1 MTRQDKLLF
10 PGTER
15 CVDLIF
21 FLYHTIIISYKILN
35 KQRGNLMAE
44 YTDLTISLRLSD
56 ACIRSE
62 SRYEWIADSESGT
75 WEIRGIDFY
84 DLFEGPAYCA
94 GQLSYAAYSE
104 EELLFMLPSDIM
116 NRIRMKGKISYISH
130 LNSSKILIILYK
142 CLF

>member
-1 MTRQDKLLF
+1 
-10 PGTER
+10 
-15 CVDLIF
+15 
-21 FLYHTIIISYKILN
+21 
-35 KQRGNLMAE
+35 MAE

-116 NRIRMKGKISYISH
+116 NRIRMKGKIWIYNNEASDIR
-130 LNSSKILIILYK
+130 LRADNKINLLAELLLYLRK
-142 CLF
+142 QGL